1 MIIID
6 GCIKLHPDTAE
17 STVNPHFDAD
27 GYLHITS
34 VEQQWDKLSEVINN
48 WVDADPTP
56 RCAYIAMKLGTFL
69 SQMYNIQISQPRPAY
84 NVVMSK
90 GVVPYDGTIAARYM
104 LYMPGKLMFQ
114 DSHLDPSWTG
124 LLSLAND
131 PYIDPV
137 YFDLLDEIWTMRDKE
152 HKRNVYFGGTYYG
165 RTTSPRVV
173 TRVIEGEPSP
183 LLEGDEIL
191 HSELEFMIYNT
202 EVVESEYSELSQM
215 LGECPDHEDTAR
227 WARLMMWLSNE
238 KSRPDQESFVNYAKA
253 WYGLAKYQEIKE
265 ASENIQFIARVK

>member
-1 MIIID
+1 MVIID
-6 GCIKLHPDTAE
+6 GCIKLHPDSAE

-34 VEQQWDKLSEVINN
+34 VEKQWDKLAEVINN

-56 RCAYIAMKLGTFL
+56 RCAYIAMKVGAFL

-104 LYMPGKLMFQ
+104 LFMPGKLLFQ

-131 PYIDPV
+131 PYIKPV
-137 YFDLLDEIWTMRDKE
+137 YFDLLDEIWMLRDKA
-152 HKRNVYFGGTYYG
+152 HVHVVHVGKSYYG
-165 RTTSPRVV
+165 RTTSPRVITRMCDDDVVPLV
-173 TRVIEGEPSP
+173 T
-183 LLEGDEIL
+183 GDEIN
-191 HSELEFMIYNT
+191 HDELEFMIYNT
-202 EVVESEYSELSQM
+202 EIVDGEFNELSQM
-215 LGECPDHEDTAR
+215 LGECPDHEQTAQ
-227 WARLMMWLSNE
+227 WARLMMWLSD
-238 KSRPDQESFVNYAKA
+238 KKVRPDQATFVDYAKA
-253 WYGLAKYQEIKE
+253 WYGLEKYQEIKE
-265 ASENIQFIARVK
+265 ASKKIKFIVKAH